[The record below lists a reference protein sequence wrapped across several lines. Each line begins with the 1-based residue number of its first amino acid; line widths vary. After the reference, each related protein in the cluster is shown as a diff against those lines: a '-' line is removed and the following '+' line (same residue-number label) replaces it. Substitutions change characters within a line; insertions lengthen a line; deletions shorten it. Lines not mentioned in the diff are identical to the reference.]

1 MNASLSGYRRD
12 CEAHYTPDGRY
23 ETGADVRSVNGLLK
37 YLEVGGEG
45 EEEGGRGG
53 AISGAGRRL
62 ASVLMQMMKDW
73 GGRAAGRQGV
83 KRMGVASCLTGCCA
97 LPLPPAPPPPHT
109 HTCALPSCAHSCFTG
124 CCTLPPTPALALP
137 SCVHSCLADCT
148 LPLPPFAHAQHG
160 EREAAPQ
167 PVGLTVQLRGY
178 QVSPPWLSH
187 RPGQHV
193 GPELLEGG

>member
-97 LPLPPAPPPPHT
+97 LPLPPAPPPHI
-109 HTCALPSCAHSCFTG
+109 L
-124 CCTLPPTPALALP
+124 TP
-137 SCVHSCLADCT
+137 VHSLPARIPASLAAVPS
-148 LPLPPFAHAQHG
+148 LPHLRSHSLPACIPASLT
-160 EREAAPQ
+160 APS
-167 PVGLTVQLRGY
+167 PSPHLPTHSTVSARLHPSR
-178 QVSPPWLSH
+178 WA
-187 RPGQHV
+187 
-193 GPELLEGG
+193 